1 MGLPPFLSYGLG
13 GGAQVC
19 SGGKV
24 FMKVCEKN
32 MVENNPPQCSVRTC
46 ILLNY
51 STQIKPYF
59 FGGGDGW
66 VSLKMVK

>member
-24 FMKVCEKN
+24 FMKVCEKKHGGKQSTA
-32 MVENNPPQCSVRTC
+32 VLSAHLYLAK
-46 ILLNY
+46 LLHPNK
-51 STQIKPYF
+51 TVF
-59 FGGGDGW
+59 FLGGGWLGF
-66 VSLKMVK
+66 S